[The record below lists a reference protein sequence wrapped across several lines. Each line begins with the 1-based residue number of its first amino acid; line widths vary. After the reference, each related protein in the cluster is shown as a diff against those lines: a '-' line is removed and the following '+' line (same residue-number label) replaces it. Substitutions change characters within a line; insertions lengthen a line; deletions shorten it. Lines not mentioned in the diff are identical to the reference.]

1 MSIINEKTL
10 TGYPSIDK
18 PWLKYY
24 SEKAIHA
31 PLPEGS
37 MYDYMTACN
46 AERMNEPALNYF
58 GRKITHRQLQAE
70 IDRCARALTAYGV
83 KAGDVVSLCLLAVPE
98 TVYLLYAINKL
109 GAIANMLSPICTDE
123 SLKTQILSTNSMLII
138 ANDVLAEKVLSAKII
153 KPTIQLVVVSL
164 AQSAPMPLALFLH
177 MKRTELSIP
186 YMKWNQFISYG
197 KNAVLPELHPT
208 GEDIAVIEY
217 TGGTTGEPKGVLLSN
232 LAGNVSAQNYQ
243 LADSV
248 MDFAKGQK
256 FLDIIPPF
264 LAYGLYFGI
273 HMPLCIGFC
282 DILSPDTAYESFPKL
297 LMKFKPQHFSGGA
310 LHIDYLMKDAKIA
323 KSDLSFVLTASYG
336 GDMTN
341 SGWEADA
348 SAFLMSH
355 GMKYGL
361 LKGYGLTEMAGAFC
375 ASAHRTS
382 GMVLFVRNNVMILG
396 VDTQKELTY
405 GQEGEICVSSPTM
418 MKGYDQ
424 NEAATSEI
432 IFEKNGQRW
441 MHTGDLGYITKDGFL
456 VISGRIKRVFW
467 AIGTNKIS
475 YRVYP
480 MAIEKVINSHTAVKQ
495 CAVVGK
501 PDSERGY
508 LVIAYVVL
516 HKNDTQ
522 KQLQEE
528 LAALCCRELPETS
541 WPAVYRFVDKLP
553 TTLAGKIDYRALER
567 LAQRKEKL

>member
-1 MSIINEKTL
+1 MEEKKL

-24 SEKAIHA
+24 SEEAINA

-46 AERMNEPALNYF
+46 AGRSDEPVLNYF
-58 GRKITHRQLQAE
+58 GRKITHRQLQTE
-70 IDRCARALTAYGV
+70 IDRCARALTACGV

-98 TVYLLYAINKL
+98 AVYLLYAVNKL
-109 GAIANMLSPICTDE
+109 GAVANLLSPICTDE
-123 SLKTQILSTNSMLII
+123 AIKGQILSTDSKLVI
-138 ANDVLAEKVLSAKII
+138 ANDVIAGKVSEAKAVKPDIQII
-153 KPTIQLVVVSL
+153 TVSL
-164 AQSAPMPLALFLH
+164 ARSAPMPLALFLR
-177 MKRTELSIP
+177 MKGPKLSVP
-186 YMKWNQFISYG
+186 HTKWNQFISCG
-197 KNAVLPELHPT
+197 KNRVLPEVHPT
-208 GEDIAVIEY
+208 REDIAVIEY

-243 LADSV
+243 LADSI
-248 MDFAKGQK
+248 MDFAEGQK

-264 LAYGLYFGI
+264 LAYGLYFGV

-310 LHIDYLMKDAKIA
+310 LHIDYLMKDAQIA

-341 SGWEADA
+341 PGWEADA
-348 SAFLMSH
+348 SAFLMTH

-375 ASAHRTS
+375 ASAHRTN
-382 GMVLFVRNNVMILG
+382 GMVPFVRNNVMILD

-424 NEAATSEI
+424 NEAATNEI

-441 MHTGDLGYITKDGFL
+441 MHTDDLGYVTEEGFL
-456 VISGRIKRVFW
+456 VISGRLKRIFW
-467 AIGTNKIS
+467 AIGANKIS

-480 MAIEKVINSHTAVKQ
+480 MAIEKVISSHAAVKQ

-501 PDSERGY
+501 ADGERGY
-508 LVIAYVVL
+508 LVVAYVVP
-516 HKNDTQ
+516 HSNAEWPQ
-522 KQLQEE
+522 VQED
-528 LAALCCRELPETS
+528 LAALCRKELPETS
-541 WPAVYRFVDKLP
+541 WPYVYHPMDKLP
-553 TTLAGKIDYRALER
+553 TTPAGKVDFRALEHM
-567 LAQRKEKL
+567 AANDSTK